1 MLTDAVPMKP
11 IHQGFALATALIMLV
26 IVTLLALAGARMALD
41 SRKVANNQR
50 DRDIAFQAAEAALR
64 DAEFDIEGGTR
75 MTAFDAGAQ
84 SGFVKGSCG
93 ISGNARGLC
102 ETADGS
108 NVPIWQTV
116 NFDDV
121 SGDAPSVAYGT
132 FTNNRFSA
140 GAGLLPAR
148 LPRYIIE
155 PMQLT
160 MEGTSAGV
168 REKVPFYRITAVGF
182 GPNPTVRV
190 MLQTFYYKVTP

>member
-1 MLTDAVPMKP
+1 MRTTER
-11 IHQGFALATALIMLV
+11 GFALATSLIMLV

-75 MTAFDAGAQ
+75 AAAFTENAQ
-84 SGFVKGSCG
+84 IGFVKGECG
-93 ISGNARGLC
+93 SSGTTRGLC

-108 NVPIWQTV
+108 IAPIWQTV
-116 NFDDV
+116 DFEDTSAN
-121 SGDAPSVAYGT
+121 APSVAYGT
-132 FTNNRFSA
+132 FTGNRFAA

-160 MEGTSAGV
+160 IEGASASAQG
-168 REKVPFYRITAVGF
+168 KVPFYRITTVGF
-182 GPNPTVRV
+182 GPNPAVRV
-190 MLQTFYYKVTP
+190 MLQTFYYKITP